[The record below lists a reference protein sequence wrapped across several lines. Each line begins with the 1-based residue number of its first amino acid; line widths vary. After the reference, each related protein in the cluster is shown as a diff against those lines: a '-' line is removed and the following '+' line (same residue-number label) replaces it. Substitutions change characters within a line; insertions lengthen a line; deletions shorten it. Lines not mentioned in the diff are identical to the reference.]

1 MNTNLNI
8 GSFTTEEL
16 MKVYNAVDTIY
27 SNGGRVNKFYN
38 NGCFIIADVTDINC
52 TKHFPV
58 LFVAKDDKDT
68 QAIISLLYAAYGN
81 L

>member
-16 MKVYNAVDTIY
+16 TKVYDKVDTIY

-38 NGCFIIADVTDINC
+38 KGCFIICDVTDING
-52 TKHFPV
+52 TKEFPV
-58 LFVAKDDKDT
+58 LFVAKDDKYT
-68 QAIISLLYAAYGN
+68 QAMIALLYAAYGN